1 MANHL
6 GITKPISLAQP
17 TASDLLQSQK
27 LADFT
32 RGLTE
37 SADSAENRKRVLALL
52 EGLLKQWSKAV
63 SERHGLTDPAA
74 ASCRYLTFGSYF
86 LGSHAP
92 DDDIDTLCLGPPHAS
107 RQEFFEDFVE
117 MLRREPAIS
126 EMQAI
131 LETYVPHIKLTCLG
145 VQIDILYA
153 QLVPVPREGGAPG
166 TVDDV
171 DIREDSALIGID
183 EKSVLSLNG
192 HRVGMELLDL
202 VPDADVFREALRC
215 IKYWARRRGI
225 YGNIL
230 GFPGGVAYAILV
242 ARVCQLYPRAAPSTI
257 LSRFFRWYSGW
268 KFVPCN
274 GLLLCPIREHNPT
287 AAGADGVPALGR
299 TNSRDPSIPSG
310 RGMTPRDTPL
320 GLKVWSPKHYPAD
333 RLDLMPIITPAYPS
347 MNCTYN
353 ASETTRK
360 LFKEELE
367 RANLIARDIDKAA
380 AAAAAAAGPTS
391 PTSRQVRDRDGA
403 KPVGWSELFAPY
415 KLFRDRKYRYFL
427 RITIIGTGPDEY
439 RQWFG
444 WVESKLRFL
453 VLKLEQCAAE
463 SQIPGLAMDEFVRPF
478 PNVFHIQH
486 GGSSASDGAGAG
498 AGADSQGRTGN
509 GHGVVWDEAQATE
522 IAAGGFD
529 MSRLPGSHASA
540 FYFGLQMP
548 SAPKPKPVPAA
559 APGAAATAGG
569 EAGGASGNGSSPS
582 AGGGG
587 AAATAA
593 DSANTQHQQQ
603 QAQQQQ
609 MPHGGHGG
617 WQPGG
622 GGPPPQQQPGPSL
635 DIGFVVQ
642 EFSKELRQW
651 AHWDSSSMAISFQR
665 FRRSELAR
673 QAQATGLVNMDF
685 APLEGLCAGANA
697 NGANANG
704 AGAGGGGEEPLSFKR
719 AAESSAA
726 SEKETAAAAG
736 KRAASRSPSSTSEGS
751 GDESGGGAAAAGGGK
766 GGGGGGGAGFVPV
779 GPDGDVVPKAKPAMS
794 WAAVA
799 KRSKTG

>member
-1 MANHL
+1 M
-6 GITKPISLAQP
+6 
-17 TASDLLQSQK
+17 
-27 LADFT
+27 
-32 RGLTE
+32 
-37 SADSAENRKRVLALL
+37 LALL

-92 DDDIDTLCLGPPHAS
+92 DDDIDTLCIGPPHAS

-153 QLVPVPREGGAPG
+153 QLVPVPREDGAPG

-171 DIREDSALIGID
+171 DIRDDSALIGID

-202 VPDADVFREALRC
+202 VPNADVFRDALRC

-242 ARVCQLYPRAAPSTI
+242 ARVCQLYPNAAASTI
-257 LSRFFRWYSGW
+257 ISRFFRWYSGW

-287 AAGADGVPALGR
+287 AAGADGAPALGR
-299 TNSRDPSIPSG
+299 TGSRDPGSAPG

-360 LFKEELE
+360 LFKDELE
-367 RANLIARDIDKAA
+367 RANLIARDIDKHAA
-380 AAAAAAAGPTS
+380 AAAKPAS
-391 PTSRQVRDRDGA
+391 PTSREIRDRDGT
-403 KPVGWSELFAPY
+403 KPVGWAELFAPY
-415 KLFRDRKYRYFL
+415 KLLRDRKYRYFL
-427 RITIIGTGPDEY
+427 RITIIGSGPEEY

-478 PNVFHIQH
+478 PNVFQIQH
-486 GGSSASDGAGAG
+486 GANGTAGRERANGGDGAVPAPAGGGNAGQAGTGTISGSSGSGM
-498 AGADSQGRTGN
+498 
-509 GHGVVWDEAQATE
+509 VWDEPQAAE

-529 MSRLPGSHASA
+529 MTKLPSSHASH

-548 SAPKPKPVPAA
+548 SAPKPKQQQQQQQQPQGQAA
-559 APGAAATAGG
+559 APTAAASATGGAGG
-569 EAGGASGNGSSPS
+569 DS
-582 AGGGG
+582 APAPGD
-587 AAATAA
+587 ATAA
-593 DSANTQHQQQ
+593 V
-603 QAQQQQ
+603 AQQQQ
-609 MPHGGHGG
+609 PPHGQGG
-617 WQPGG
+617 WQQPGG
-622 GGPPPQQQPGPSL
+622 GGAGSGGTNPLHPPPPSL

-651 AHWDSSSMAISFQR
+651 AHWDPNSMAISFQK
-665 FRRSELAR
+665 FRRSELSK
-673 QAQATGLVNMDF
+673 QAQTTPWLVDMDF
-685 APLEGLCAGANA
+685 APLEGLCGHD
-697 NGANANG
+697 GKDSDG
-704 AGAGGGGEEPLSFKR
+704 VEGILSSSFKR
-719 AAESSAA
+719 AAESNAQP
-726 SEKETAAAAG
+726 SETPG
-736 KRAASRSPSSTSEGS
+736 KRAASTSPAGASSVGSSDETQLHSGPGTASSGS
-751 GDESGGGAAAAGGGK
+751 GAGSGGTAAT
-766 GGGGGGGAGFVPV
+766 GFVPV
-779 GPDGDVVPKAKPAMS
+779 GPDGAVAPKAKPAMS

-799 KRSKTG
+799 KRSKTGP